1 MRHHFFEDGAMQRF
15 AVMALACAMAAGCSL
30 LAIGRNNVAS
40 VTILHEAAGR
50 IDMNQLAALK

>member
-1 MRHHFFEDGAMQRF
+1 MQRF